1 MKININIV
9 IAETSDLLYEG
20 LSTILYQ
27 SEYACFVYRIFS
39 YEEIETTLIN
49 KNIDVLLI
57 NPILTFSN
65 GKGIK
70 NLKKN
75 YPFLLIGCIN
85 MNMLDNNTVL
95 LYDFILNVYDSSTQM
110 LSVIKKQLDLKQVN
124 NADDDDDEAL
134 SEREAEVLL
143 QIIKGH
149 TNKQIADILYISVHT
164 VISHRRN
171 IMIKTGIRSQ
181 AGLALYA
188 VSKSLISLDDFDL

>member
-1 MKININIV
+1 MRKNINII

-20 LSTILYQ
+20 LSTIFYQ
-27 SEYACFVYRIFS
+27 SEYACFVSRLLSF
-39 YEEIETTLIN
+39 EDIETTLAN

-70 NLKKN
+70 SLKKN
-75 YPFLLIGCIN
+75 YPYLLIGCIN
-85 MNMLDNNTVL
+85 MNMLDNNTIL
-95 LYDFILNVYDSSTQM
+95 LYDFILNIYDSSNQM
-110 LSVIKKQLDLKQVN
+110 LSVIKKQMDLKQVSN
-124 NADDDDDEAL
+124 TDNDEDEAL
-134 SEREAEVLL
+134 SERESEVLL

-149 TNKQIADILYISVHT
+149 TNKQIADILHISVHT

-171 IMIKTGIRSQ
+171 VMIKTGIRSQ

>member
-1 MKININIV
+1 
-9 IAETSDLLYEG
+9 
-20 LSTILYQ
+20 
-27 SEYACFVYRIFS
+27 
-39 YEEIETTLIN
+39 
-49 KNIDVLLI
+49 VLLI

-124 NADDDDDEAL
+124 NADDDEDEAL
-134 SEREAEVLL
+134 SERETEVLL

>member
-124 NADDDDDEAL
+124 NADDDEDEAL

>member
-57 NPILTFSN
+57 NPLLTFSN

-75 YPFLLIGCIN
+75 YPLLLIGCVN

-124 NADDDDDEAL
+124 NADDDEDEAL
-134 SEREAEVLL
+134 SERETEVLL

>member
-57 NPILTFSN
+57 NPLLTFSN

-124 NADDDDDEAL
+124 NADDDEDEAL
-134 SEREAEVLL
+134 SERETEVLL

>member
-124 NADDDDDEAL
+124 NADDDEDEAL
-134 SEREAEVLL
+134 SERETEVLL

>member
-124 NADDDDDEAL
+124 NADDDEDEAL
-134 SEREAEVLL
+134 SERETEVLL

-188 VSKSLISLDDFDL
+188 VSKSLIS